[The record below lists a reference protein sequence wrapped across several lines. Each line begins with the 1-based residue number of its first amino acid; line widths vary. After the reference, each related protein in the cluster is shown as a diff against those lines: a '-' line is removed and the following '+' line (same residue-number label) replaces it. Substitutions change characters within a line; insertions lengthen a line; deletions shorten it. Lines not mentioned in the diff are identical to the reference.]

1 MVNDPI
7 VEEVRKVRKAIEAA
21 CDNDPLKYAER
32 LRQVELKYADRLVRR
47 GPKPALPIP
56 AVAEGTV
63 TYSKPVNKG
72 TEKGWEWCPRKTP
85 NTRNEDNLPSFARA
99 SPELPSEG
107 WCFVGNARVL
117 DLCCGMGGLSAAAR
131 EMGMRVV
138 AGGGRQSQ
146 RTADV

>member
-56 AVAEGTV
+56 AVAEGKAP
-63 TYSKPVNKG
+63 YGK
-72 TEKGWEWCPRKTP
+72 RKDQET
-85 NTRNEDNLPSFARA
+85 TL
-99 SPELPSEG
+99 
-107 WCFVGNARVL
+107 
-117 DLCCGMGGLSAAAR
+117 
-131 EMGMRVV
+131 
-138 AGGGRQSQ
+138 
-146 RTADV
+146 